1 MMKRLL
7 TLAAVVMTAAVNWA
21 QTTFPVTLDIADEAS
36 FAKWTVIDA
45 NATTSANTWGY
56 SNSEALYP
64 QDTKAAAND
73 WLISPSVHLEAG
85 KYEVSG
91 YVIQRST
98 FSYDKQSFQFTYGN
112 APTVEA
118 QTNVFVTEKAY
129 QSKLYKATTGA
140 IIVSAAG
147 DYHFAIHLTS
157 TGYQGDCGFQKF
169 VINKVAPVPAQV
181 SDLAVAVGEKG
192 ALQATLTWTNPTK
205 DSDGND
211 LAKFSGVKLKR
222 GTTDLGTV
230 AGAKG
235 EVMTYVDKG
244 ISNPG

>member
-1 MMKRLL
+1 MKRLL

-91 YVIQRST
+91 
-98 FSYDKQSFQFTYGN
+98 
-112 APTVEA
+112 
-118 QTNVFVTEKAY
+118 
-129 QSKLYKATTGA
+129 
-140 IIVSAAG
+140 
-147 DYHFAIHLTS
+147 
-157 TGYQGDCGFQKF
+157 
-169 VINKVAPVPAQV
+169 
-181 SDLAVAVGEKG
+181 
-192 ALQATLTWTNPTK
+192 
-205 DSDGND
+205 
-211 LAKFSGVKLKR
+211 
-222 GTTDLGTV
+222 
-230 AGAKG
+230 
-235 EVMTYVDKG
+235 
-244 ISNPG
+244 